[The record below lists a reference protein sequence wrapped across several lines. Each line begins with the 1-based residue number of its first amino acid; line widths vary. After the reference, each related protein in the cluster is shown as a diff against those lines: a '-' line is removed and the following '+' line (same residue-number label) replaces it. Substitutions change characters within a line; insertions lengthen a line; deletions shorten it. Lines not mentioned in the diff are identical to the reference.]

1 MRNLN
6 RVLLITSFL
15 ISSVALAVPADWKGS
30 LSFDTNILS
39 DFRRTNDACDDNLN
53 SECIND
59 SGNNARFQSLILQL
73 RPEIIVNDSVTIFS
87 ELSTGAIRT
96 TNLGSDTTPGET
108 DGSINPSGSY
118 YAQTTSSSLNVNQ
131 LYAEL
136 YADTALYKVGRFSKD
151 FGLGAVLSGGS
162 KSTDRFFSGYE
173 GIEIQLKLGNF
184 YLTPMYAK
192 VFSPNITPGNADGN
206 PNGSGDSI
214 ETNIIAGYDNPN
226 NSLKVGLLYSVR
238 EVERRAPQFT
248 GSQPQ
253 NVTLIDLFISKTWKR
268 LSVALEVPMMSGSA
282 GNAFNTGN
290 ADIDSTAVIFE
301 SKYEL
306 SKKWNVGLNAG
317 FTSGDD
323 GSSSNSFEGMYL
335 HPNYQISEVMFR
347 YNYHGF
353 NDANTY
359 NIYRS
364 SIVNS
369 TYAQL
374 YADYKS
380 GEWTW
385 KMSLLWARANEVAE
399 AGRDFYNHA
408 RGTAGTPAVT
418 DQENDLGWEADLS
431 FEYQWNPSVN
441 FSGFLGYH
449 SVGDFYAFSNDTAG
463 ELNTTDVLASG
474 FRLQVEF

>member
-1 MRNLN
+1 VRNLN
-6 RVLLITSFL
+6 HLLLVVSFL
-15 ISSVALAVPADWKGS
+15 ISSAAIAVPADWKGS

-39 DFRRTNDACDDNLN
+39 DFRRTNDSCDDTLN
-53 SECIND
+53 GECIND

-87 ELSTGAIRT
+87 ELSTGAVRT
-96 TNLGSDTTPGET
+96 TNLGADTSPGSDG
-108 DGSINPSGSY
+108 GANNPSGSY
-118 YAQTTSSSLNVNQ
+118 YAQTTSSTLNVNQ

-136 YADTALYKVGRFSKD
+136 YADTALYKVGRFAKN
-151 FGLGAVLSGGS
+151 FGLGAVLSDGS
-162 KSTDRFFSGYE
+162 KSTSRFFSGYE

-192 VFSPNITPGNADGN
+192 VFSPNISPDAAVNTGN
-206 PNGSGDSI
+206 PNGSGDAI

-238 EVERRAPQFT
+238 EVERRTAQFGGT
-248 GSQPQ
+248 QAQS
-253 NVTLIDLFISKTWKR
+253 VTLIDIFVSKTWDR
-268 LSVALEVPMMSGSA
+268 LTVGLEVPMMSG
-282 GNAFNTGN
+282 
-290 ADIDSTAVIFE
+290 
-301 SKYEL
+301 
-306 SKKWNVGLNAG
+306 NVGINAG

-323 GSSSNSFEGMYL
+323 GSSDTFEGMYL
-335 HPNYQISEVMFR
+335 HPNYQISEIMFR

-353 NDANTY
+353 NDASTY

-385 KMSLLWARANEVAE
+385 KMSLLWARANEVAQN
-399 AGRDFYNHA
+399 GDDFYNHD
-408 RGTAGTPAVT
+408 RGTRATAST
-418 DQENDLGWEADLS
+418 DQENDLGWEVDLS

-449 SVGDFYAFSNDTAG
+449 SVGDFYAFSNDPTAG
-463 ELNTTDVLASG
+463 DLSTTDVLASG